1 MKAHV
6 KSKEF
11 NGAFWCTEIWDD
23 DKVAIKSTGVQPEED
38 SENKNSA
45 VASGLL
51 EEEEQKKRDARFL
64 LYWATST
71 VTTTSTSYTSTSTL
85 ASIECTPSSF
95 TISQCG

>member
-1 MKAHV
+1 MY
-6 KSKEF
+6 
-11 NGAFWCTEIWDD
+11 TEIWDD
-23 DKVAIKSTGVQPEED
+23 EKVAIKSTGVQPEED
-38 SENKNSA
+38 SENKNSG